1 MLCTIALSNW
11 NRCGTIAPWEASY
24 IEGVSHILSLLE
36 LSKMRG
42 FWTVSLIL
50 SAITIARSFYG
61 CESFRTQ
68 LLKVVGFQLSRNQ
81 VFVGSFKRIK
91 KIEDDAYPARSL
103 KRKKHRITV

>member
-11 NRCGTIAPWEASY
+11 NRCGTIAPWEASC

-50 SAITIARSFYG
+50 SAINNSKEF
-61 CESFRTQ
+61 
-68 LLKVVGFQLSRNQ
+68 LWV
-81 VFVGSFKRIK
+81 
-91 KIEDDAYPARSL
+91 
-103 KRKKHRITV
+103 